1 MIECLIDICKG
12 GNNMEHEK
20 TDLTIDNKI
29 NGYLTTLTDPLK
41 PVKIEI
47 LYTGNNYSKT
57 LSLKIDK
64 MMITVDY
71 DELKKKVGDVN
82 E

>member
-1 MIECLIDICKG
+1 M
-12 GNNMEHEK
+12 MHEK
-20 TDLTIDNKI
+20 TDLTIDNHI
-29 NGYLTTLTDPLK
+29 EGYLTTLENPLQ

-47 LYTGNNYSKT
+47 MYTGNNYGKT

-64 MMITVDY
+64 MMITIDY